1 MLKKDLTNGYEC
13 GIILL
18 PLDWGLFFCA
28 FFGKVRIKPR
38 AAGQAFLK
46 LISFAGEGGNG
57 NGHKTIT

>member
-1 MLKKDLTNGYEC
+1 MGMNVVLYYY
-13 GIILL
+13 LL
-18 PLDWGLFFCA
+18 IGVYFFCA

-57 NGHKTIT
+57 NGHTTIT